1 MQPTP
6 TAQNTYNPTDEMK
19 RLLAIVKQQST
30 YSDIASHIQQ
40 LELLASAI
48 RGQLSALREKQSAET
63 NKTYSTTAVAQK
75 RLKPKGKAV
84 PKPKPK
90 PQPQQ
95 QKQQPKAVANV
106 QQPNADFN
114 SAVDLVKQMKQELEH
129 PNYPK
134 PNPLPNRTTPYKTY

>member
-1 MQPTP
+1 MASTE
-6 TAQNTYNPTDEMK
+6 QNTYNPTDEMK

-75 RLKPKGKAV
+75 RLKPKGKAA

-90 PQPQQ
+90 PQH

-106 QQPNADFN
+106 QQPNANFN

-129 PNYPK
+129 PDYPK